1 MLFTRVGVERTS
13 SSSVSP
19 FADWKM
25 GINAGAVV
33 SAKSCNKSL
42 CYTGSADGS

>member
-1 MLFTRVGVERTS
+1 MLFIRVGVERTS
-13 SSSVSP
+13 SSRVSP

-25 GINAGAVV
+25 GINAGAEI
-33 SAKSCNKSL
+33 SAKSCNTSP